1 LPLDDRYFDLAS
13 ALAMLATSA
22 VRRFGMSTAAMLTAS
37 TAAAVVRMLE
47 HCRLLR
53 MLMLEGL
60 HLLRVLTL

>member
-13 ALAMLATSA
+13 ALVMLASA

>member
-1 LPLDDRYFDLAS
+1 
-13 ALAMLATSA
+13 MLATSA